1 MKNPDAFDWPS
12 YIDAMATLHRLPLDA
27 ERRTEVARQMM
38 QIETL
43 ARRFVDFPLKPEVEA
58 APVFRP

>member
-1 MKNPDAFDWPS
+1 MNPEKVDWAS

-27 ERRTEVARQMM
+27 ERRVEVARQMM
-38 QIETL
+38 HIETM
-43 ARRFVDFPLKPEVEA
+43 ARQFVDFPLKPEVEI